1 MSLSSQQHAD
11 LADDAYENRW
21 IGIRR
26 PDAREYIVS
35 EGVKF
40 EVLEHYR
47 NPRNGYAGT
56 IYRREDTGEIEVAH
70 RGTEVK
76 NIPGLV
82 MDLAYTDGSMV
93 VRKVNPQADD
103 AIELTRRALEAAERE
118 GRRSGHTPQ
127 VTVTGHSL
135 GGALAQVAAH
145 HFDLRG
151 ETFNAYGAA
160 SLGLRIPEGG
170 DKVLNHV
177 MATDLV
183 SSAAPHYGQVRVYA
197 TQQEI
202 RMLDNAIVGYDNDRQ
217 DLGDIRMRG
226 AAPLLTVGSHFMSH
240 FVHGDSPRE
249 RSILS
254 DPDAR
259 ARAHQY
265 DPMIDKFREDV
276 RETRGTFTVL
286 GQAASYLLGD
296 RERGGREPLTPGE
309 PALRAGHAKEQ
320 VVLPPLPE
328 HLRERSPEPAQ
339 GSRAMPSIDP
349 APKTERPDVERAAIP
364 PLPNYLRET
373 GASQTNTQSGQ
384 ASPQH
389 MIDRLSPR
397 ERDNYD
403 QGVALAQRLGLPPD
417 KAQNFGM
424 ALAAQIGE
432 NASIQRMDRLIAVQ
446 GRGEDGGD
454 RVFASCHPHGDKEP
468 IFNTGLDVN
477 RGANMPMAESFSRI
491 DRNQQQRMAQQVQN
505 QNIDEPARASRTA

>member
-11 LADDAYENRW
+11 LADDAYNNRK
-21 IGIRR
+21 IGVRK
-26 PDAREYIVS
+26 PDVEELEIINGTTYRI
-35 EGVKF
+35 
-40 EVLEHYR
+40 LEHYR

-56 IYRREDTGEIEVAH
+56 VYQRVDTGEIEVAH

-82 MDLAYTDGSMV
+82 MDLAYTDGSMML
-93 VRKVNPQADD
+93 RKVSPQADD
-103 AIELTRRALEAAERE
+103 AIALTQRALQSAKEE
-118 GRRSGHTPQ
+118 GLRNGGHPPQ

-135 GGALAQVAAH
+135 GGALAQVTAH

-170 DKVLNHV
+170 NKVLNHV
-177 MATDLV
+177 MAADLV

-202 RMLDNAIVGYDNDRQ
+202 RMLGNPAVGYDNDSQ
-217 DLGDIRMRG
+217 DAGDLRMRG
-226 AAPLLTVGSHFMSH
+226 VAPLLTVGSHFMSH

-249 RSILS
+249 RSILA

-296 RERGGREPLTPGE
+296 RERGGRESLTAGE

-320 VVLPPLPE
+320 VDVPPMPAHLRDSYREPSTPEPSDPNRVVVPPLPQE
-328 HLRERSPEPAQ
+328 LRDAMTSP
-339 GSRAMPSIDP
+339 
-349 APKTERPDVERAAIP
+349 
-364 PLPNYLRET
+364 
-373 GASQTNTQSGQ
+373 Q
-384 ASPQH
+384 ASLSDPRTPGHPDHWLYQQIEAGVSRLDATMGRSFDASSGRLTLHSLVGAKAAGITSADHVVINQAGKPQSDGSQAPVGT
-389 MIDRLSPR
+389 MLFIVQGQDPFD
-397 ERDNYD
+397 ERNKVAQVPVQAAVQAPVEPSLAKLTDLN
-403 QGVALAQRLGLPPD
+403 QQQALAQQAGPPT
-417 KAQNFGM
+417 Q
-424 ALAAQIGE
+424 
-432 NASIQRMDRLIAVQ
+432 
-446 GRGEDGGD
+446 
-454 RVFASCHPHGDKEP
+454 
-468 IFNTGLDVN
+468 
-477 RGANMPMAESFSRI
+477 
-491 DRNQQQRMAQQVQN
+491 
-505 QNIDEPARASRTA
+505 DEPSRGPRMV

>member
-1 MSLSSQQHAD
+1 MSLNSQQHAD
-11 LADDAYENRW
+11 LADDAYNNRK
-21 IGIRR
+21 IGVRK
-26 PDAREYIVS
+26 PDAEELEIINGTTYRI
-35 EGVKF
+35 
-40 EVLEHYR
+40 LEHYR

-56 IYRREDTGEIEVAH
+56 VYQRVDTGEIEVAH

-93 VRKVNPQADD
+93 LRKVSPQADD
-103 AIELTRRALEAAERE
+103 AIALTQRALQSAKEE
-118 GRRSGHTPQ
+118 GLRNGGHPPQ

-135 GGALAQVAAH
+135 GGALAQVTAH

-160 SLGLRIPEGG
+160 SLGLRVPEGG

-249 RSILS
+249 RSILA
-254 DPDAR
+254 DPDSR
-259 ARAHQY
+259 VRAHQY
-265 DPMIDKFREDV
+265 EPMIDKFREDV

-296 RERGGREPLTPGE
+296 RERGGREPLTAGE
-309 PALRAGHAKEQ
+309 PALRAGHVKEQ
-320 VVLPPLPE
+320 VVVPPMPAHLRDSYREPSTPASPEPSDPNRVVVPPLPQE
-328 HLRERSPEPAQ
+328 LRDAMTSP
-339 GSRAMPSIDP
+339 
-349 APKTERPDVERAAIP
+349 
-364 PLPNYLRET
+364 
-373 GASQTNTQSGQ
+373 Q
-384 ASPQH
+384 AS
-389 MIDRLSPR
+389 LSDPR
-397 ERDNYD
+397 APEHPDHHLYK
-403 QGVALAQRLGLPPD
+403 QIESGV
-417 KAQNFGM
+417 
-424 ALAAQIGE
+424 
-432 NASIQRMDRLIAVQ
+432 
-446 GRGEDGGD
+446 
-454 RVFASCHPHGDKEP
+454 
-468 IFNTGLDVN
+468 T
-477 RGANMPMAESFSRI
+477 RI
-491 DRNQQQRMAQQVQN
+491 D
-505 QNIDEPARASRTA
+505 ASNGRTFDHDSERLT